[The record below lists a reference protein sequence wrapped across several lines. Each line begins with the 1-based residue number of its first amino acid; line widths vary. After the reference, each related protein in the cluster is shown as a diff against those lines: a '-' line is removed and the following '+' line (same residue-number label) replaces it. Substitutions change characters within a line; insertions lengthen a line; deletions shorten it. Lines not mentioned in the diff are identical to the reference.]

1 MFYFSILQR
10 ETVGDT
16 GDHLSKLQQMRTSP
30 SPPSHSGAVSPL
42 TPQGN
47 FIHEMQRKWKK
58 KIFVWKKKHIID
70 SLGYAFGEESSLDKT
85 TTK

>member
-47 FIHEMQRKWKK
+47 FIHEMQRK
-58 KIFVWKKKHIID
+58 
-70 SLGYAFGEESSLDKT
+70 
-85 TTK
+85 